1 MEIENLVSS
10 EGTYKIFRDNKGTE
24 YAIVGQSDEEYF
36 GFRIGDDQRSHGKKN
51 FFTETGKVLD
61 LKEVDEIVYRSER
74 SWLTLSGGSP
84 RDKVDE
90 YGVVVDFE
98 DRTSTIK
105 NVSDRVELN
114 NPMVSINK
122 DDIENFIREFSLK
135 LKTEVCE
142 DDFLVNY
149 GSVIQPEMTKS
160 EFVDHIV
167 SYRVEEKRKDFENYA
182 RIEKSFET
190 GREMAD
196 FLGDSERALFGH
208 IYSYSAPTD
217 VYLLIRYTYERGEQG
232 DCRVGPH
239 DIMYRICR
247 RYLEK
252 MGMNRGIVTNYNN
265 IVFTGDNENEWE
277 ITKFLD
283 GEKFNWYVVYG
294 YGDSILDI
302 NIVTNKDGSRIL
314 YDNKRD
320 HCRFK
325 PLDDI
330 FNTVF
335 YPSPCYHKIM
345 RDSYLKENVNQDPY
359 DDYKSNK
366 FE

>member
-10 EGTYKIFRDNKGTE
+10 ESKYKIFRDNKGTE
-24 YAIVGQSDEEYF
+24 YVIVGQSDEEYF
-36 GFRIGDDQRSHGKKN
+36 GFRIGDDQRSHGKKD
-51 FFTETGKVLD
+51 FFNETGKVLD
-61 LKEVDEIVYRSER
+61 LKDVDKIVYRSER

-90 YGVVVDFE
+90 YGVVVDFG
-98 DRTSTIK
+98 DRTSTMK
-105 NVSDRVELN
+105 DVYGRVELN
-114 NPMVSINK
+114 NPMVSIDK
-122 DDIENFIREFSLK
+122 DDIENFIRQFSLK
-135 LKTEVCE
+135 VKTEEYE
-142 DDFLVNY
+142 DDFLECY
-149 GSVIQPEMTKS
+149 GRVIKPEMTKS
-160 EFVDHIV
+160 EFVDYMV
-167 SYRVEEKRKDFENYA
+167 NYRAEEKRKDFENYA

-190 GREMAD
+190 GKEMAD
-196 FLGDSERALFGH
+196 FLGDSEKALFGH

-217 VYLLIRYTYERGEQG
+217 IHRLILYTYERGEQG
-232 DCRVGPH
+232 NCRVGPH
-239 DIMYRICR
+239 DIMYRICQ

-252 MGMNRGIVTNYNN
+252 TGSNRGIVTSYND
-265 IVFTGDNENEWE
+265 IRFTGDDEWE
-277 ITKFLD
+277 ITKYLD
-283 GEKFNWYVVYG
+283 GNKFNWYVVYR
-294 YGDSILDI
+294 YGDDSRLDI

-314 YDNKRD
+314 YNNPRD

-345 RDSYLKENVNQDPY
+345 RDSDTKVNVNQDHY
-359 DDYKSNK
+359 DDYMSNK